1 MTDYPVRIPPLD
13 PAQFSQ
19 EQARLVGAWT
29 HLNFSK
35 VVVRHP
41 AMYPIFVPWI
51 EQLIARTK
59 LPPRDR
65 EVLVIRTLALSDETY
80 EAHHHV
86 QIARK
91 AGMSDA
97 EIAAV
102 ARGDEGLDDWDRV
115 LVRAADELVR
125 ERRIADT
132 TWAALAARYDEE
144 QLMDAVFLVGCYNT
158 MAMLTKSFGIEV
170 EADPEVDGRLEQ
182 LRQYT

>member
-1 MTDYPVRIPPLD
+1 MADYPVRIPPLD
-13 PAQFSQ
+13 PAQFSP
-19 EQARLVGAWT
+19 EQAALVGAWT

-35 VVVRHP
+35 VIVRHP

-91 AGMSDA
+91 AGLSDA

-102 ARGDEGLDDWDRV
+102 ARGDAGGDAWD
-115 LVRAADELVR
+115 AALIAAAEELVR
-125 ERRIADT
+125 ERRIADP
-132 TWAALAARYDEE
+132 TWAALAVRYDEE
-144 QLMDAVFLVGCYNT
+144 RLMEVVFLTGCYNT
-158 MAMLTKSFGIEV
+158 MAMLTMSLGMQV
-170 EADPEVDGRLEQ
+170 EAEAETDERLKD
-182 LRQYT
+182 LRLYT

>member
-13 PAQFSQ
+13 PAQFTP
-19 EQARLVGAWT
+19 EQAELVGAWT

-35 VVVRHP
+35 VIVRHP

-86 QIARK
+86 QIAAQGRHERCR
-91 AGMSDA
+91 DRRRR
-97 EIAAV
+97 
-102 ARGDEGLDDWDRV
+102 ARRC
-115 LVRAADELVR
+115 RA
-125 ERRIADT
+125 
-132 TWAALAARYDEE
+132 
-144 QLMDAVFLVGCYNT
+144 
-158 MAMLTKSFGIEV
+158 
-170 EADPEVDGRLEQ
+170 
-182 LRQYT
+182 

>member
-1 MTDYPVRIPPLD
+1 MADYPVRIPPLD
-13 PAQFSQ
+13 PAQFTP
-19 EQARLVGAWT
+19 EQTQLVGAWT

-35 VVVRHP
+35 VIARHP

-65 EVLVIRTLALSDETY
+65 EVLVIRTLALSSETY

-91 AGMSDA
+91 AGMSEA

-102 ARGDEGLDDWDRV
+102 ARGDAGLGAWDAV
-115 LVRAADELVR
+115 LVSAAEELVR
-125 ERRIADT
+125 ERRISDS
-132 TWAALAARYDEE
+132 TWVALAARYDEE
-144 QLMDAVFLVGCYNT
+144 QLMEVVFLVGCYNT
-158 MAMLTKSFGIEV
+158 MAMLTMSLGMQV
-170 EADPEVDGRLEQ
+170 EAEAETDERLKA